1 MAANRPDTEESK
13 VDYTGILLDLT
24 ALFAAVWALDQFYFR
39 RRRRQRAAES
49 GIVDRDPWMVA
60 WARSLLPVL
69 LLVGVFRSAVAEPF
83 RIPSTSMMPTLEV
96 GDFIL
101 VSKFSYG
108 IRLPQVR
115 MKILDLGTPQR
126 GDIVVFRPPWAAGEH
141 WIKRV
146 VGLPGDR
153 IVVNGEKV
161 WINGQLVDNQPMGPY
176 RDRGDRQDAYLL
188 RNNAVLLEE
197 NLGGVGHRI
206 LEMPDINSSPLGAPD
221 VPNARNPEI
230 VPPECYFVMGDNRDN
245 SEDSRYHGC
254 VPDDALDGKAK
265 VIWMSLASI
274 KRIGTALH

>member
-1 MAANRPDTEESK
+1 M
-13 VDYTGILLDLT
+13 DYTGILLDLT
-24 ALFAAVWALDQFYFR
+24 ALLATVWALDRFYFR
-39 RRRRQRAAES
+39 RRRQRHAAEA
-49 GIVDRDPWMVA
+49 GTVQRDPWAVA

-69 LLVGVFRSAVAEPF
+69 LLVGVVRTAVAEPF
-83 RIPSTSMMPTLEV
+83 RIPSASMMPTLEA

-108 IRLPQVR
+108 IRLPQVG
-115 MKILDLGTPQR
+115 MKILDLGAPQR

-161 WINGQLVDNQPMGPY
+161 WINGELVGTQPMGPY
-176 RDRGDRQDAYLL
+176 RADHRDRQNANLL

-197 NLGGVGHRI
+197 NLGGVGHRM
-206 LEMPDINSSPLGAPD
+206 LEMPDINSSLFGAPD

-230 VPPECYFVMGDNRDN
+230 VPPDCYFVMGDNRDN

-274 KRIGTALH
+274 RRIGTALH

>member
-1 MAANRPDTEESK
+1 M
-13 VDYTGILLDLT
+13 
-24 ALFAAVWALDQFYFR
+24 
-39 RRRRQRAAES
+39 
-49 GIVDRDPWMVA
+49 A

-83 RIPSTSMMPTLEV
+83 RIPSSSMMPTLEV

-108 IRLPQVR
+108 IRLPLGHT
-115 MKILDLGTPQR
+115 KILDLGTPQR

-153 IVVNGEKV
+153 IVVNGEKI
-161 WINGQLVDNQPMGPY
+161 WINGQLVGSKPMGSY
-176 RDRGDRQDAYLL
+176 RPDGRNRQYDYLL
-188 RNNAVLLEE
+188 SNNAVLLEE
-197 NLGGVGHRI
+197 NLGGVDHRI
-206 LEMPDINSSPLGAPD
+206 LEMSDINSSPLGAPD
-221 VPNARNPEI
+221 VPNALNPEI
-230 VPPECYFVMGDNRDN
+230 VPPDCYFVMGDNRDN

-274 KRIGTALH
+274 RRIGTALH